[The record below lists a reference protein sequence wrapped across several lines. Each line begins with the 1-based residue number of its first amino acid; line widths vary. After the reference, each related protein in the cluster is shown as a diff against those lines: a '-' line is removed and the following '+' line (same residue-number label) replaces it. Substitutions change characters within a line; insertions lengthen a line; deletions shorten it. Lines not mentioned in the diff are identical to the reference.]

1 MDEAAISPCSSIG
14 RKLSRAGE
22 QFPWDARP
30 GWQGQQSWLGTE
42 PPVGFCPLLG
52 QWWFGGCPWCPCSPS
67 AGPSHWKELKASC
80 GGNRQSPVNI
90 DRRRLQRDGG
100 LGDILFEGYDQ
111 APPGKWRL
119 TNNGHTG
126 ALSCCPCSDADGGGL
141 PGRFRALQL
150 HFHWG
155 SPAGNGSE
163 HTLDG
168 RQLPMEMHIVHMNAK
183 YQTLAEAKGHP
194 NGLAVLGFFFQVSE
208 TTNTNYNTIVA
219 GLRNVSHAGDSVD
232 LASTFRL
239 STLLPPA
246 ARLSGYYRYQGSLTT
261 PDCSEAVLWT
271 VFEEPVE
278 IGREQV
284 LPCTAPRGS
293 TLLKMINNFR
303 PPQPLRSRR
312 IFASRG
318 ATASGGLALLQW
330 RWRRCVLFVGNGK
343 RGKKSTLKPWL
354 GEDFVKLN
362 LCRGESQQAWSCP
375 GLPL

>member
-1 MDEAAISPCSSIG
+1 
-14 RKLSRAGE
+14 RKLSWAGE
-22 QFPWDARP
+22 QLPWDARP
-30 GWQGQQSWLGTE
+30 GWQGWQGWLGTE
-42 PPVGFCPLLG
+42 PPVGLCPLLG
-52 QWWFGGCPWCPCSPS
+52 QWWFGGCPWCPRSSS
-67 AGPSHWKELKASC
+67 AGPSHWKELKATC
-80 GGNRQSPVNI
+80 GGDRQSPVNI

-119 TNNGHTG
+119 TNNGHTVM
-126 ALSCCPCSDADGGGL
+126 LSLAGESASEHVAVSGGGL

-239 STLLPPA
+239 GTLLPPA

-278 IGREQV
+278 IGREQAFV
-284 LPCTAPRGS
+284 STLHFPLEGS

-318 ATASGGLALLQW
+318 ATASGVSLHGDQLLSPLLPLALLS
-330 RWRRCVLFVGNGK
+330 LL
-343 RGKKSTLKPWL
+343 SAAP
-354 GEDFVKLN
+354 
-362 LCRGESQQAWSCP
+362 
-375 GLPL
+375 

>member
-1 MDEAAISPCSSIG
+1 V
-14 RKLSRAGE
+14 L
-22 QFPWDARP
+22 
-30 GWQGQQSWLGTE
+30 
-42 PPVGFCPLLG
+42 
-52 QWWFGGCPWCPCSPS
+52 PS
-67 AGPSHWKELKASC
+67 ADTSILGCTRRRSGVPWQPHWSSEQQAGWLAASYSCGLPQGLQEELKATC
-80 GGNRQSPVNI
+80 GGDRQSPVNI

-119 TNNGHTG
+119 TNNGHTVM
-126 ALSCCPCSDADGGGL
+126 LSLAGESASEHITVSGGGL
-141 PGRFRALQL
+141 PGRYRALQL

-168 RQLPMEMHIVHMNAK
+168 RQLPMEMHIVHMNAM

-194 NGLAVLGFFFQVSE
+194 NGLAVLGFFFQV
-208 TTNTNYNTIVA
+208 
-219 GLRNVSHAGDSVD
+219 GLQGPSRTWVLSAPSCRTGDSVD

-246 ARLSGYYRYQGSLTT
+246 PRLSGYYRYQGSLTT
-261 PDCSEAVLWT
+261 PDCSEAVVWT

-284 LPCTAPRGS
+284 LAFVSTLHFPLEGS

-303 PPQPLRSRR
+303 PPQPLRSRKV
-312 IFASRG
+312 FASRG
-318 ATASGGLALLQW
+318 ATASGGSLHGEHHQLLSALLPLALLS
-330 RWRRCVLFVGNGK
+330 LF
-343 RGKKSTLKPWL
+343 SP
-354 GEDFVKLN
+354 
-362 LCRGESQQAWSCP
+362 AP
-375 GLPL
+375 